1 MREEIVEICAEA
13 LREQGHPGAT
23 PEAILA
29 DAGLARAAAALLR
42 DCRPMPVVIELI
54 AELDAVGAKEG
65 RA

>member
-1 MREEIVEICAEA
+1 MREEIVEICAQA

-23 PEAILA
+23 PEGILR

-42 DCRPMPVVIELI
+42 DCRPMPVVLDLI
-54 AELDAVGAKEG
+54 AELDAIGAGEG